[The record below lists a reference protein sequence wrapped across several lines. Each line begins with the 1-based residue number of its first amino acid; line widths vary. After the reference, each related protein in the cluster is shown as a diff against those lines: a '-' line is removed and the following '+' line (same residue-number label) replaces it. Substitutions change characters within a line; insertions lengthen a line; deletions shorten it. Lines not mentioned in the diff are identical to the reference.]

1 LASDSEIA
9 GLRTAGHELVDLL
22 ADYLEELPHGPVFRP
37 MTRAERAG
45 LANMRLPDESLEWD
59 ELLRVCRDELAAHP
73 MGNGHPR
80 FFAWVNSAPAPAG
93 ILGALAAATINPS
106 CAGGDHAATYLE
118 RATTRWLAELVGYPL
133 HGGYGVLTSGA
144 SMASIICLAA
154 ARQWAVRRAGLDV
167 REHGMAAA
175 QTAPLVLY
183 SSVETHS
190 CIRKAV
196 ELLGLGST
204 RHHSVPVDGDGRI
217 DIAALREAIAGDHA
231 RELTPFCL
239 VGNAGTVGCGA
250 VDPLRAL
257 GDVAE
262 EEGLWLHV
270 DGAYGAFGVLDPSI
284 AEYFDGMSR
293 ADSLALDPHKWL
305 GVPVD
310 CGCALVRDADN
321 LRDTFSLV
329 PPYLR
334 TEEGRGFGGPTWFS
348 EYTIEQT
355 RPYRALPLWMTLARL
370 GRAGLVANIVRCRQ
384 LARRLGEMVDTDP
397 SLTLAGPVSTSIVA
411 FYYRPPGEFDATL
424 DLDEITR
431 AVVAAVQERGRTF
444 LSGTIIGGREAL
456 RACILNPAATEQD
469 LRVLLAEIREVA
481 TRLVSD
487 RRS

>member
-1 LASDSEIA
+1 MLRENCRRPCHVLHSRHSREGAWQHRCSDSLSQPLASDSEIA
-9 GLRTAGHELVDLL
+9 GFRTAGHELVALL
-22 ADYLEELPHGPVFRP
+22 ADYLEQLQHGPVFRP

-45 LANMRLPDESLEWD
+45 LANMRLPDEPLEWG

-93 ILGALAAATINPS
+93 ILGALAAAAINPS

-133 HGGYGVLTSGA
+133 DGGYGVLTSGG

-196 ELLGLGST
+196 ELLGLGSR

-231 RELTPFCL
+231 RGLTPFCL

-270 DGAYGAFGVLDPSI
+270 DG
-284 AEYFDGMSR
+284 
-293 ADSLALDPHKWL
+293 
-305 GVPVD
+305 
-310 CGCALVRDADN
+310 GCALVREADN

-334 TEEGRGFGGPTWFS
+334 TEEGRGVGGPTWFS

-355 RPYRALPLWMTLARL
+355 RPYRALRLWMTLSRL
-370 GRAGLVANIVRCRQ
+370 GRAGLVANI
-384 LARRLGEMVDTDP
+384 G
-397 SLTLAGPVSTSIVA
+397 
-411 FYYRPPGEFDATL
+411 
-424 DLDEITR
+424 
-431 AVVAAVQERGRTF
+431 
-444 LSGTIIGGREAL
+444 
-456 RACILNPAATEQD
+456 
-469 LRVLLAEIREVA
+469 
-481 TRLVSD
+481 
-487 RRS
+487 